1 MADFTSNNVL
11 QHISGLDG
19 QPEHEI
25 LETLG
30 HPRTTNLVTA
40 SGEAHTL
47 PTAPQYAV
55 YPVDWSKVDTAHFTN
70 EPQVNDLGEAF
81 QVDRPPEYLGIPSPY
96 RSPGLFLEEDYPSC
110 IGFGSDLWALGCT
123 LFEIRTGR
131 KLFSSF
137 DNDDDEYLM
146 AMADMLGI
154 MPEPWW
160 STTWIAR
167 KKFYKDEADSLGRVV
182 NVTQQSNVIQ
192 EPIPKDYEV
201 TVHPSIVEDARSVRE
216 MLSTGVW
223 YIDMNDAGP
232 KAHRDIPEKE
242 KDLFVDLL
250 VRLLKWRPEDRLSAE
265 EVLRHAW
272 FNM

>member
-19 QPEHEI
+19 HSKDEI
-25 LETLG
+25 LEILG
-30 HPRTTNLVTA
+30 HPITTDLVTQ
-40 SGEAHTL
+40 SGEPHTL
-47 PTAPQYAV
+47 STAPRYAV
-55 YPVDWSKVDTAHFTN
+55 YPVEWSKVDTAHFTN
-70 EPQVNDLGEAF
+70 ETQVNDLGEAF
-81 QVDRPPEYLGIPSPY
+81 QVDKPPEYLGTPSPY
-96 RSPGLFLEEDYPSC
+96 RSPELFLEENYSSC

-137 DNDDDEYLM
+137 DNDDDEYLLVM
-146 AMADMLGI
+146 SDMLGI

-160 STTWIAR
+160 SKTWKAR
-167 KKFYKDEADSLGRVV
+167 RRFYKDEPDSLGRVV
-182 NVTQQSNVIQ
+182 NVRQQSSVAQ
-192 EPIPKDYEV
+192 PEPKDYVV
-201 TVHPSIVEDARSVRE
+201 TVHPSIVEKARSVRD

-223 YIDMNDAGP
+223 YIDMNEADP

-242 KDLFVDLL
+242 KDLFADLIG
-250 VRLLKWRPEDRLSAE
+250 RLLKWKPEERLSAE
-265 EVLRHAW
+265 EALKHEW